1 MIMPIPIPPMGNNK
15 YYTSVYSNCIHLP
28 MVWRDTMKK
37 AIVLLFAIAAIAALI
52 VPLHDSF
59 SAEADSV
66 VETQKDPAVLD
77 GTSQGMEAS
86 DYSYWGYIALFG
98 AVAFIGS
105 LIYLEH
111 RGILKDPMLY

>member
-15 YYTSVYSNCIHLP
+15 YYARVYSNCIHLP

-37 AIVLLFAIAAIAALI
+37 AIVLLFAVAAIAALI
-52 VPLHDSF
+52 VPLHDS
-59 SAEADSV
+59 SPAEAEV
-66 VETQKDPAVLD
+66 AETQKDSAALD
-77 GTSQGMEAS
+77 GTTQGMEAS

-98 AVAFIGS
+98 AVAFIGF

>member
-1 MIMPIPIPPMGNNK
+1 MIHPIPIPPMGNNK
-15 YYTSVYSNCIHLP
+15 YYTRAYSVCIHHP

-59 SAEADSV
+59 PAEADSV
-66 VETQKDPAVLD
+66 NETQEQPAVRD
-77 GTSQGMEAS
+77 ETSSGLEAS